1 MKTLD
6 KNEMRAIEGG
16 KTYVCEK
23 CSDRPTFNSWFAYAM
38 HNIAGIFMSEHYYN

>member
-38 HNIAGIFMSEHYYN
+38 QYCRNLYV